1 MIINGNCFYELDKLD
16 EKSVQC
22 LVTSPPYWN
31 LRDYDTEPIKWA
43 NGELCQLGQED
54 TPESFIGHL
63 VEIFSKV
70 KRILKDDGVIFVN
83 LGDTYFGPS
92 GGHWDSENSVTNS
105 ETGENYRMGRPAP
118 KKHVYLKVKDLVG
131 IPWKFA
137 IAMQKDGWY
146 LRNDIIWAKP
156 NPMPEAV
163 KDRCAKSHEHIFM
176 FTKKP
181 KYYFDYESIKEDSV
195 NPNDPKKIKKDV
207 WHINTSSY
215 KGAHFA
221 VYPEELVIPCIQA
234 GSREND
240 TVIDIFGGSGTTG
253 LIAKRLKRKF
263 ILIEL
268 NEEYIPLINKRLNL
282 DQTELF

>member
-1 MIINGNCFYELDKLD
+1 MIINGNCFYELGKLD
-16 EKSVQC
+16 EESVQC

-31 LRDYDTEPIKWA
+31 LRDYQTAPIQWA
-43 NGELCQLGQED
+43 DGELCQLGQED
-54 TPESFIGHL
+54 TPEAFIGHL

-70 KRILKDDGVIFVN
+70 KRILKKDGVIFVN

-92 GGHWDSENSVTNS
+92 GGHWDSDNSVTNS
-105 ETGENYRMGRPAP
+105 KTGENYRMGRPAP
-118 KKHVYLKVKDLVG
+118 KKHVYLKTKDLVG

-137 IAMQKDGWY
+137 IEMQKDGWY
-146 LRNDIIWAKP
+146 LRNDIIWSKP

-176 FTKKP
+176 LTKSP
-181 KYYFDYESIKEDSV
+181 KYYFDYEAIKEKSV
-195 NPNDPKKIKKDV
+195 NPGDPDKVKKDV
-207 WHINTSSY
+207 WRINTSSY

-221 VYPEELVIPCIQA
+221 VYPEELVIPCIKA
-234 GSREND
+234 GSREGD
-240 TVIDIFGGSGTTG
+240 IVIDIFGGSGTTG
-253 LIAKRLKRKF
+253 LIAKRLKRKY

-282 DQTELF
+282 EQTELF